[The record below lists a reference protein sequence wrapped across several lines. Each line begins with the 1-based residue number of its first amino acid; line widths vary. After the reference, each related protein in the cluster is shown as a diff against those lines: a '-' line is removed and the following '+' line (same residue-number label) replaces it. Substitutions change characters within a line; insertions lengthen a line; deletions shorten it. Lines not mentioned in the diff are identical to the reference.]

1 MDFQDKQDNKQ
12 EMPAGKLEKLES
24 QVRKLLLESRDL
36 AFTEYLR
43 RLTERVRNQVY
54 QIDLLQDELDR
65 SYRAYQ
71 QKQGQQSNAAVQNSQ
86 EQQSNVA
93 SPQKKNAE
101 FTVAAVLLSTLGG
114 IFILTALV
122 MLGMTIVNGFVKGIS
137 LYAISLA
144 VLLVSELL
152 VYPRLPRLGSVFSAI
167 AFGGLYLTTLINY
180 EVLNNFNF
188 WVTCGIV
195 FVISMAM
202 L

>member
-122 MLGMTIVNGFVKGIS
+122 ESVCMLYRWLF
-137 LYAISLA
+137 Y
-144 VLLVSELL
+144 
-152 VYPRLPRLGSVFSAI
+152 
-167 AFGGLYLTTLINY
+167 
-180 EVLNNFNF
+180 
-188 WVTCGIV
+188 
-195 FVISMAM
+195 
-202 L
+202 